1 MAFMEIWKIIIKR
14 NQRKMLMLCNRI
26 AYISLFRFKGFQ
38 TLHKDSVGVRYFF
51 WKKFNL
57 EIHTLC
63 HIKLHP

>member
-14 NQRKMLMLCNRI
+14 NQRKMLMLCIRI

-51 WKKFNL
+51 GRNS
-57 EIHTLC
+57 I
-63 HIKLHP
+63 